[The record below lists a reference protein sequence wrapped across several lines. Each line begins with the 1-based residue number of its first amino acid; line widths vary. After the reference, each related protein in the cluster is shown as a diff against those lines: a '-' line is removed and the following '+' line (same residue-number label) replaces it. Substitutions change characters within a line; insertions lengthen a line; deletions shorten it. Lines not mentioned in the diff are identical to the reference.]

1 MIRQVYQKKE
11 EKESIFD
18 KSLDEIVYFF
28 ESTTYDTVFI
38 EDLDRFNQ
46 PNIFIKLR
54 ELNTVINNYDN
65 IKRKVVFIYAIKTIF
80 SKMRKEPSF
89 LILLSL

>member
-1 MIRQVYQKKE
+1 MTSRWTKLCI
-11 EKESIFD
+11 
-18 KSLDEIVYFF
+18 SLKV
-28 ESTTYDTVFI
+28 TTYDTVFI

-65 IKRKVVFIYAIKTIF
+65 IKRKVVFIYAIKDDI

>member
-1 MIRQVYQKKE
+1 MQIANINLGDKASISKKE

-38 EDLDRFNQ
+38 EDLT
-46 PNIFIKLR
+46 FI
-54 ELNTVINNYDN
+54 VS
-65 IKRKVVFIYAIKTIF
+65 YA
-80 SKMRKEPSF
+80 SECM
-89 LILLSL
+89 